1 MNKVIDYK
9 RMGERLRE
17 LRVKQELSQSKL
29 AEMVGCSDGYVSQV
43 ERGIVKPSL
52 EFLVNISSLYKVT
65 VDYLLVGSGNVLP
78 EIELDGRIKGLL
90 DQATPTTLRTIG
102 DMIALLVQQQ
112 NEERN

>member
-29 AEMVGCSDGYVSQV
+29 AEMVGCSDGYVSQI
-43 ERGIVKPSL
+43 ERGTVKPSL
-52 EFLVNISSLYKVT
+52 EFLVNISSLYRVT
-65 VDYLLVGSGNVLP
+65 VDYLLVGSGSSLP

-90 DQATPTTLRTIG
+90 DQANPSTLRTIG
-102 DMIALLVQQQ
+102 DMIELLLRQQ
-112 NEERN
+112 NELNN